1 MNNYKLNIKITK
13 DVFNHYFYNI
23 TFLDDER
30 ILQGS
35 TSLIIF
41 TKNKISMYSKKDLL
55 NFDKI
60 ITSLISYK
68 FSLLNFKYHFDNNYS
83 LIFNFAYEKIIRNR
97 LQIKTDLS
105 LITDYYNYKTMKEF
119 LDNEYTN

>member
-13 DVFNHYFYNI
+13 DVFNHYLYNI

-35 TSLIIF
+35 TSLIIISN
-41 TKNKISMYSKKDLL
+41 NKISMYSKKDLL

-68 FSLLNFKYHFDNNYS
+68 FSLLNFKYHFDNNS

>member
-13 DVFNHYFYNI
+13 DVFNHYLYNI

-35 TSLIIF
+35 TSLII
-41 TKNKISMYSKKDLL
+41 TYANNKISMYSKKDLL

-60 ITSLISYK
+60 ITNLISYK
-68 FSLLNFKYHFDNNYS
+68 FSLLNFKYHFDNNS

-119 LDNEYTN
+119 LDNE

>member
-13 DVFNHYFYNI
+13 DVFNHYLYNI

-30 ILQGS
+30 ILQSS
-35 TSLIIF
+35 TSLII
-41 TKNKISMYSKKDLL
+41 TYANNKISMYSKKDLL

-68 FSLLNFKYHFDNNYS
+68 FSLLNFKYHFDNNS

-119 LDNEYTN
+119 LDNE

>member
-1 MNNYKLNIKITK
+1 
-13 DVFNHYFYNI
+13 
-23 TFLDDER
+23 
-30 ILQGS
+30 
-35 TSLIIF
+35 
-41 TKNKISMYSKKDLL
+41 MYSKKDLL

-68 FSLLNFKYHFDNNYS
+68 FSLLNFKYHFDNNS